1 MNLWNSRFDNRFD
14 YAFEWFPPDIAML
27 KDPFQKP
34 SQYKILP
41 IHSQHPFSTKYK
53 KTCLKTYQNATSRFH
68 GFHRSFHC
76 GLMDSFHSI
85 ILKLAKH
92 NFWTSFEQCR
102 KANWAAPWRASLPSK
117 QNCGNSSIYRVIH
130 HSTSQKP
137 IFFQEGMWIPP
148 PGQMELLQGGAGGE
162 SVTPNNSF
170 TFYRGNENRKF

>member
-117 QNCGNSSIYRVIH
+117 QNFGNRDKVRNPRWPRAMN
-130 HSTSQKP
+130 QN
-137 IFFQEGMWIPP
+137 
-148 PGQMELLQGGAGGE
+148 E
-162 SVTPNNSF
+162 SVNYVLHFCWQPTAW
-170 TFYRGNENRKF
+170 TVH